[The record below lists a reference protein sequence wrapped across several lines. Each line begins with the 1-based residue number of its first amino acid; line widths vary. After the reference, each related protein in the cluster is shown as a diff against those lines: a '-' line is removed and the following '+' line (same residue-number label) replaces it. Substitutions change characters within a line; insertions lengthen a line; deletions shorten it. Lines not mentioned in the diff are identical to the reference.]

1 MISNPEIEV
10 GRGCAA
16 GQDAFATAV
25 EAAETALSHIKLQ
38 PLSLVFVY
46 ASSQYDLSAAL
57 RGVAQ
62 VVGAVPVIG
71 TTTAGEICDG
81 GHQHSI
87 VVAILASR
95 HLTAYCAV
103 GRNVAADWAAAVEEA
118 TSAEAVSRFF
128 HPDSDV
134 WRELTR
140 EGKSVFAILFVPG
153 NTRYH
158 DAKGHEILEAIKAK
172 SLGRIAIVGG
182 AAADEWNMEQNFVF
196 LRQEAFA
203 DSLLLTIVETRLQFG
218 ISTTHGFKPTPLR
231 AAVTGVRGNEILT
244 IDGTAAADAL
254 PRLLGS
260 DRHLLEGK
268 HLSLLTG
275 RLLGIP
281 DAMGQYGVM
290 VSTYMTPGNGC
301 RVSRPLTPGTE
312 LTVMESGGD
321 SMLMA
326 ARDGFRKALL
336 RGDIHDPAVTILH
349 YCALRVR
356 IMGKELSDQEIGNV
370 RELLSGTPLVGFY
383 SFGEVGISEDSVSR
397 YNNAAVST
405 LVIGKELAPAAR
417 VAVEAEGLRRELE
430 RRANELEEK
439 VAERTSEL
447 ALSNSKLR
455 ETQKFLDAVIENVP
469 AMLVVKEARE
479 NRFVLVNR
487 AGEQLLGLS
496 RGDLIGKN
504 DHDFFPGD
512 EADAFVAADRAVLQS
527 EAKQVIKEEPIHT
540 RCNGVRFLRTTE
552 IPIGGDDGKTQYLLS
567 VSEDVTEQRRAAER
581 IAHLARHDTL
591 TDLPNRMAFSEAL
604 ASALA
609 AAHANRKS
617 FALMCADF
625 DRFKEVNDVFG
636 HATGD
641 AVLLEATRRLKAV
654 AGSIFLGRLGGDEF
668 VLIASDI
675 NRSEAE
681 HLADRLIAAVSE
693 DFDIEGNRIQIGL
706 SVGIA
711 MYPANGTDASAILRN
726 ADAALYR
733 AKAERASP
741 IRVFDPGID
750 HDLRVRN
757 AMLQALKQAVRQDEF
772 DVHYQPQTTIDG
784 APVGF
789 EALIRWRHEALGLIP
804 PSRFIPLAEECGL
817 ISRIGDWVLQR
828 VCREAASWPI
838 ALQAA
843 INLSPI
849 QFRYGDLVGVVHKT
863 LLETGL
869 APTRLELEIT
879 EGVLVND
886 FSRAVSVLRRLKSF
900 GVKIALDDFGKGYSS
915 LSYLQAFPFD
925 KIKIDPVF
933 LTNLHRD
940 SRSAAIIHAVV
951 SLGHELGLSIVAEGV
966 ETPTQLDFLRQ
977 QHCDQV
983 QGYLIGRPAPIE
995 RYAALVGR
1003 KPGVTVTQRAG

>member
-1 MISNPEIEV
+1 MIVNPEIEV

-16 GQDAFATAV
+16 SQDAFAAAV
-25 EAAETALSHIKLQ
+25 EAAEAALSCIKQQ
-38 PLSLVFVY
+38 PLSLVLVY
-46 ASSQYDLSAAL
+46 ASSRYDLRAAL
-57 RGVAQ
+57 HGVRR
-62 VVGAVPVIG
+62 VVGTVPVIG

-81 GHQHSI
+81 GHEHSI

-95 HLTAYCAV
+95 HLTAHCAV
-103 GRNVAADWAAAVEEA
+103 GRNVTADWAAAVAEA
-118 TSAEAVSRFF
+118 TGAEAVSRFF

-140 EGKSVFAILFVPG
+140 EGKSVFAILMVPG

-158 DAKGHEILEAIKAK
+158 DAKGHEILEAIKTR
-172 SLGRIAIVGG
+172 SLGRIPIMGG
-182 AAADEWNMEQNFVF
+182 AAADEWNMERNFVF
-196 LRQEAFA
+196 LGQEAFA
-203 DSLLLTIVETRLQFG
+203 DSLVLAIVETRLQFG
-218 ISTTHGFKPTPLR
+218 ISITHGFKPTRLR

-254 PRLLGS
+254 PKLLGS
-260 DRHLLEGK
+260 ARRSLEGK

-281 DAMGQYGVM
+281 DALGQYGVM
-290 VSTYMTPGNGC
+290 VSTYMTAGNGC

-312 LTVMESGGD
+312 LTIMESSGD

-336 RGDIHDPAVTILH
+336 RGDIHDPAVTILN

-356 IMGKELSDQEIGNV
+356 IMGRESSDQEIANV
-370 RELLSGTPLVGFY
+370 RELLSDTPLVGFY
-383 SFGEVGISEDSVSR
+383 SFGEAGVSEDGVSR

-417 VAVEAEGLRRELE
+417 VAVEAESLRRELE

-469 AMLVVKEARE
+469 AMLVVKEAQE
-479 NRFVLVNR
+479 NRFVLINR
-487 AGEQLLGLS
+487 AGEELLGVL

-504 DHDFFPGD
+504 DHDFFPKD
-512 EADAFVAADRAVLQS
+512 QADAFAAADRAVLQS
-527 EAKQVIKEEPIHT
+527 EAKQIIKEEPVHT
-540 RCNGVRFLRTTE
+540 RSKGVRFLRTTE
-552 IPIGGDDGKTQYLLS
+552 IPIAGDDGKAQYLLG
-567 VSEDVTEQRRAAER
+567 VSEDVTEQKRAAER
-581 IAHLARHDTL
+581 ISHLARHDAL
-591 TDLPNRMAFSEAL
+591 TDLPNRMVFSEAL
-604 ASALA
+604 ESALSTA
-609 AAHANRKS
+609 LANRTS
-617 FALMCADF
+617 FALMCVDF

-654 AGSIFLGRLGGDEF
+654 AESIFLARLGGDEF
-668 VLIASDI
+668 VLIAGNI
-675 NRSEAE
+675 NQSEAE
-681 HLADRLIAAVSE
+681 QLADRLIAAISE
-693 DFDIEGNRIQIGL
+693 DFDIEGNQIQIGL

-711 MYPANGTDASAILRN
+711 MCPAHGTDTTTILRN

-733 AKAERASP
+733 AKAERVSP
-741 IRVFDPGID
+741 IRFFDPGID
-750 HDLRVRN
+750 HDLREHS

-772 DVHYQPQTTIDG
+772 DVYYQLQTTIAG

-789 EALIRWRHEALGLIP
+789 EALIRWQHETLGLIP
-804 PSRFIPLAEECGL
+804 PSSFIPLAEECGL
-817 ISRIGDWVLQR
+817 ISRIGEWVLQEA
-828 VCREAASWPI
+828 CREAASWPI
-838 ALQAA
+838 ALQVA

-886 FSRAVSVLRRLKSF
+886 FSRAVSILRRLKSF

-940 SRSAAIIHAVV
+940 TRSAAIIRAVI

-966 ETPTQLDFLRQ
+966 ETPSQLDFLRQ
-977 QHCDQV
+977 QQCDQI

-995 RYAALVGR
+995 RYATLMG
-1003 KPGVTVTQRAG
+1003 VTQRAG

>member
-1 MISNPEIEV
+1 LGPEIEV

-25 EAAETALSHIKLQ
+25 EAAEAALSRIKLQ
-38 PLSLVFVY
+38 PLSLVLVY
-46 ASSQYDLSAAL
+46 ASSRYDLGAAL

-62 VVGAVPVIG
+62 VVGTVPVIG

-95 HLTAYCAV
+95 HLTAHCAV
-103 GRNVAADWAAAVEEA
+103 GRNVAADWAAAVDEA
-118 TSAEAVSRFF
+118 IGAEGLSRFF
-128 HPDSDV
+128 HPDSNV

-140 EGKSVFAILFVPG
+140 EGKSVFAILIVPG

-158 DAKGHEILEAIKAK
+158 DAKGHEILEAIKTK
-172 SLGRIAIVGG
+172 SLGRIPVIGA
-182 AAADEWNMEQNFVF
+182 AAADEWNMERNFVF
-196 LRQEAFA
+196 LGQEAFA
-203 DSLLLTIVETRLQFG
+203 DSLLLAIVETRLQFG
-218 ISTTHGFKPTPLR
+218 ISTTHGFKPTQQR

-254 PRLLGS
+254 PKLLGS
-260 DRHLLEGK
+260 TRHLLEGK

-290 VSTYMTPGNGC
+290 VSTYTTPANGC

-326 ARDGFRKALL
+326 ARDGFRRALL
-336 RGDIHDPAVTILH
+336 RGDIHDPALTILN

-356 IMGKELSDQEIGNV
+356 IMGKESSDREIAKV
-370 RELLSGTPLVGFY
+370 RELLSDTPLVGFY
-383 SFGEVGISEDSVSR
+383 SFGEAGVAEDGVSR

-417 VAVEAEGLRRELE
+417 VAVEAESLRRELE

-469 AMLVVKEARE
+469 AMLVVKEAQE

-487 AGEQLLGLS
+487 AGEELLGLS

-504 DHDFFPGD
+504 DHDFFPKD
-512 EADAFVAADRAVLQS
+512 QADAFAAADRALLQS
-527 EAKQVIKEEPIHT
+527 KAKQVIKEEPLHT
-540 RCNGVRFLRTTE
+540 RSKGVRFLRTTE
-552 IPIGGDDGKTQYLLS
+552 IPIAGDDGKAQYLLG
-567 VSEDVTEQRRAAER
+567 VSEDVTEQKRAAER
-581 IAHLARHDTL
+581 IAHLARHDAL

-604 ASALA
+604 ASALGT
-609 AAHANRKS
+609 AHANQTS
-617 FALMCADF
+617 FALICIDF

-654 AGSIFLGRLGGDEF
+654 GESIFLARLGGDEF
-668 VLIASDI
+668 VLIAGNISRSD
-675 NRSEAE
+675 AE
-681 HLADRLIAAVSE
+681 LLADRLIVAISD

-711 MYPANGTDASAILRN
+711 MCPADGTDASTILRN

-733 AKAERASP
+733 AKAERACP
-741 IRVFDPGID
+741 IRFFDPGID
-750 HDLRVRN
+750 HDLRERN
-757 AMLQALKQAVRQDEF
+757 AMLQALKRAVRQDEF
-772 DVHYQPQTTIDG
+772 DVHYQPQTTIAG
-784 APVGF
+784 VPVGF
-789 EALIRWRHEALGLIP
+789 EALIRWQHDSLGLIS
-804 PSRFIPLAEECGL
+804 PSSFIPLAEECGL
-817 ISRIGDWVLQR
+817 ISRIGEWVLQR
-828 VCREAASWPI
+828 ACREAASWPI

-849 QFRYGDLVGVVHKT
+849 QFRHGDLVGVVHKT

-879 EGVLVND
+879 ESALVND
-886 FSRAVSVLRRLKSF
+886 FSRAVSLLRRLKGF

-925 KIKIDPVF
+925 KIKIDPIF
-933 LTNLHRD
+933 LTNFHSD
-940 SRSAAIIHAVV
+940 TRSAAIIRAVI

-977 QHCDQV
+977 QHCDQI

-995 RYAALVGR
+995 TYAVLVGR
-1003 KPGVTVTQRAG
+1003 ESGTGMTRRAG